1 MPQFSFG
8 QVINVTGPNNGFQGT
23 VSRFGERVITAREFV
38 PFTATNNL
46 NFGDPAVIIP
56 TATGGVF
63 DSVADFL
70 AIGAFTTA
78 RNPGLVAQFFAG
90 MAVREVKTQLLY
102 PAGQTPGILQVG
114 FYANDQMAEV
124 LERGNGTILLSVG
137 APLSQAQVY
146 TRVVANAAVTAGF
159 VGDWE
164 TNPAA
169 SDLFNITGVTAA
181 AAGATALTGT
191 FTNVLVGQVVSG
203 PGVQPGTYVVSGTG
217 TAGAFTAIVLSQALT
232 TATTATTPFTFSN
245 LVALADT
252 VARTGNLDVNNIL
265 EVTIKNRHAA

>member
-90 MAVREVKTQLLY
+90 MAVREVKTQLLD

-124 LERGNGTILLSVG
+124 MERGNSVAVLGHDPNRHEVVLGNEFRPGVMVAGDYPYRDNLIAG
-137 APLSQAQVY
+137 AIDKNETALE
-146 TRVVANAAVTAGF
+146 AAVREMRE
-159 VGDWE
+159 E
-164 TNPAA
+164 TDLILSNPVLIH
-169 SDLFNITGVTAA
+169 S
-181 AAGATALTGT
+181 GAYVRSGGT
-191 FTNVLVGQVVSG
+191 S
-203 PGVQPGTYVVSGTG
+203 
-217 TAGAFTAIVLSQALT
+217 
-232 TATTATTPFTFSN
+232 
-245 LVALADT
+245 
-252 VARTGNLDVNNIL
+252 
-265 EVTIKNRHAA
+265 